1 MRILAET
8 VPPNPILPLWQE
20 IVVGLVAFGVVFFVL
35 WRYVFPRME
44 EMFKARVDAIEGGIK
59 RAEERQAEANALF
72 EQYQRQLAEARTEAA
87 KIRDQA
93 RADANGI
100 REDILT
106 QAREESERIVTAGRD
121 QLDAQRATIVREL
134 RAEMGKLA
142 VDLASK
148 IVGEALADEARKK
161 GTVDRF
167 LNELET
173 AGER

>member
-1 MRILAET
+1 MRILAADGAKA
-8 VPPNPILPLWQE
+8 ILPQWQE
-20 IVVGLVAFGVVFFVL
+20 IIIGVIAFLVLLYVL
-35 WRYVFPRME
+35 AKYVFPRME
-44 EMFKARVDAIEGGIK
+44 EMYKARVEAIEGGIK
-59 RAEERQAEANALF
+59 RAEERQAEAEALF

-100 REDILT
+100 REDILAA
-106 QAREESERIVTAGRD
+106 AREESERILAAGRD

-134 RAEMGKLA
+134 RAEIGKLS

-148 IVGEALADEARKK
+148 IVGEALADEARRK
-161 GTVDRF
+161 GTVERF
-167 LNELET
+167 LSELET